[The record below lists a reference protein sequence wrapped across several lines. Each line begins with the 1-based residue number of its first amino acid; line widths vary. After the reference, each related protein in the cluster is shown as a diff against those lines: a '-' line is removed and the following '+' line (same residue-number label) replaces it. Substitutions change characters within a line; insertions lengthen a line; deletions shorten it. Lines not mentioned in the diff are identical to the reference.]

1 MLRKARIKKVMIIK
15 DKVAQIRIQTVYILQ
30 IAEWGDKCSKSSSR
44 LFKAVEKSTE
54 STSSYTV
61 KGIHFS
67 IAYEAKY

>member
-44 LFKAVEKSTE
+44 LFKQLKRVQSLQAAIQWKVFT
-54 STSSYTV
+54 
-61 KGIHFS
+61 FP
-67 IAYEAKY
+67 